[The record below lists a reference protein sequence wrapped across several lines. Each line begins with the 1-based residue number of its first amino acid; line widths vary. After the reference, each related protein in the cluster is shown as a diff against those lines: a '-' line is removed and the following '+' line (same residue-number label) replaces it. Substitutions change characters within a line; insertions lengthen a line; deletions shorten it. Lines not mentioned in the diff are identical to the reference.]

1 MPMASG
7 YWTKMKKTVTRYD
20 LNGVFQSSFRVRP
33 RGGHLEGITNDGST
47 LWIVDGDAGVFRYDF
62 SGNLIQSSSFQLD
75 SDNSHPEGITTDG
88 TSLWIVDRDRDRVFR
103 YSAIDADG
111 VVLDSFSVKPAT
123 HPEGITTDGTSIWIV
138 DKDSDRVFRFD
149 IN

>member
-33 RGGHLEGITNDGST
+33 RGGHLEGITSDGSS
-47 LWIVDGDAGVFRYDF
+47 LWIVDKDAGVFRYDF